1 MDTKKLFEKYRA
13 RLICEGILKA
23 ALCGLIVAFAIDA
36 IIAAVTSFKYFMDN
50 FKYWYLVALGAGLGV
65 GLIVAIILYFTAF
78 RPNTKKIAR
87 RVDKLG
93 LEERVITML
102 ELEKDES
109 YIAMR
114 QREDAKAKIKETN
127 SKSIRFAIAK
137 PLVVSALVVVVFG
150 MLMTTVNV
158 LAANDVIEPPVIGEI
173 ETVTVEYKVF
183 NENGGRI
190 EGKDVFFKIE
200 KGSATTT
207 PVCAVADDGYEF
219 AYWMDEVG
227 NVLGE
232 YPERQETAVN
242 KSMVLYAVFNLLG
255 ITDANDPTQSYDPY
269 AYPKP
274 EEIGDEPEPDPS
286 QTTPDNPITEWS
298 PNNQIK
304 DNNTSYYG
312 EYGPERDDAMS
323 QLENDPNLSGKH
335 KEGVGSYYDQ
345 LTPPEE
351 SGSESGGLN

>member
-23 ALCGLIVAFAIDA
+23 ALCGLLVAFAIDA
-36 IIAAVTSFKYFMDN
+36 IIAAVTSFKYFIDI
-50 FKYWYLVALGAGLGV
+50 FKHWYLVALGAGFAV
-65 GLIVAIILYFTAF
+65 GLIVAVILYFTAF

-114 QREDAKAKIKETN
+114 QREDAKTKIKETN
-127 SKSIRFAIAK
+127 SKSIRFVIAK
-137 PLVVSALVVVVFG
+137 PLIVAVAVVVVLG

-158 LAANDVIEPPVIGEI
+158 LAANDVIAPPTFTEK
-173 ETVTVEYKVF
+173 ETVIVDYRVF
-183 NENGGRI
+183 NEVGGRI
-190 EGKDVFFKIE
+190 DGELSFKIE
-200 KGSATTT
+200 KGFDTTS

-219 AYWMDEVG
+219 GYWMDEMG
-227 NVLGE
+227 NILGE
-232 YPERQETAVN
+232 YPERQETSVN
-242 KSMVLYAVFNLLG
+242 KNMVLYAVFEQLS

-274 EEIGDEPEPDPS
+274 DEIGDEPEPDPS

-312 EYGPERDDAMS
+312 EYGPEREEAMN
-323 QLENDPNLSGKH
+323 QLENDPTLSGKH

-345 LTPPEE
+345 LTPPDE
-351 SGSESGGLN
+351 SGAGTGTGSN